1 VTVPFEPV
9 TIERGT
15 VAVFGVGEVESVT
28 LTVKLEVPTLCD
40 FPDITPVVAL
50 SKNPLG
56 KLPAEIDHVY
66 GIVPPAPVMLSKYDW
81 PTVPLGSDVV
91 VIASGATAAPL

>member
-1 VTVPFEPV
+1 
-9 TIERGT
+9 
-15 VAVFGVGEVESVT
+15 
-28 LTVKLEVPTLCD
+28 
-40 FPDITPVVAL
+40 
-50 SKNPLG
+50 LG